1 MFVGWIRK
9 DSLEKDIEEFSSHI
23 AIDIHLLVHTILQNQ
38 SLCFAAYEENKIVAL
53 ITAFEFD
60 NSFLINGLYYLEDI
74 TDDIIEKLLN
84 LLLKNI
90 NEENKTILFMGNKK
104 EKKVFLEAKFKQYA
118 KFKKAV
124 HSSGSVAFNFS
135 NATSKSINNE
145 NFLPI
150 VKKLDSDT
158 YKENREEYISHILI
172 KQSSL
177 MLSTDFGYQHSYAI
191 GNNHIKISPWIMVD
205 EAFMDAEKLIRG
217 VLYHRGLKTI
227 ISFIPSDVKEITDL
241 YLSYGFELKEDYSLL
256 YLNHKPNINLES
268 VYGF

>member
-1 MFVGWIRK
+1 MFIGWIRK
-9 DSLEKDIEEFSSHI
+9 DSLQKDIEEFGTHL
-23 AIDIHLLVHTILQNQ
+23 ALDIHLVVYTILENQ
-38 SLCFAAYEENKIVAL
+38 SLSFAAYEENKMVAL

-74 TDDIIEKLLN
+74 TDDGIEKLVT
-84 LLLKNI
+84 LLLRNI
-90 NEENKTILFMGNKK
+90 NEQNKTILFMGNKK
-104 EKKVFLEAKFKQYA
+104 EQEIFQKVGFKQYA
-118 KFKKAV
+118 RFKKAV

-145 NFLPI
+145 NFLTI
-150 VKKLDSDT
+150 VKKLDTDT
-158 YKENREEYISHILI
+158 YKENREHYISHILL

-177 MLSTDFGYQHSYAI
+177 MLSTDFGYQHSYGI
-191 GNNHIKISPWIMVD
+191 GNSLIKISPWVMVD

-241 YLSYGFELKEDYSLL
+241 YLSYGFELKEDYKLL
-256 YLNHKPNINLES
+256 YLNKKPNINLES